1 MPTMDI
7 SNTDTPTVT
16 DNNERRHSIRLCHET
31 DYPSIVALWER
42 SVRATHEFLT
52 EDDILEIKSK
62 LASEYF
68 PAVDI
73 HILDVDGKP
82 EGFIG
87 MAGNKIE
94 MLFVD
99 SACQGK
105 GCGTALL
112 DFAIGKG
119 AKLVDVN
126 EQNPAALGFYRSKGF
141 RIVGRTP
148 TDDAGRPFP
157 ILHLSL

>member
-1 MPTMDI
+1 MTN
-7 SNTDTPTVT
+7 SHTDTPDINHTET
-16 DNNERRHSIRLCHET
+16 AYIIRECREA
-31 DYPSIVALWER
+31 DYSALVDLWER
-42 SVRATHEFLT
+42 SVRATHAFLS
-52 EDDILEIKSK
+52 EDDISEIKSK

-73 HILDVDGKP
+73 HILDVNGIP
-82 EGFIG
+82 AGFIG
-87 MAGNKIE
+87 VAGDKIE
-94 MLFVD
+94 MLFID
-99 SACQGK
+99 SVCQGK
-105 GCGTALL
+105 GYGTALL

-126 EQNPAALGFYRSKGF
+126 EQNPAALGFYESKGF
-141 RIVGRTP
+141 RTVSRDP

>member
-1 MPTMDI
+1 MTN
-7 SNTDTPTVT
+7 SHTDTPDTNHT
-16 DNNERRHSIRLCHET
+16 ETAYIIRECREA
-31 DYPSIVALWER
+31 DYSALVDLWER
-42 SVRATHEFLT
+42 SVRATHAFLS
-52 EDDILEIKSK
+52 ENDISEIKSK

-73 HILDVDGKP
+73 HISDVNGIP
-82 EGFIG
+82 AGFIG
-87 MAGNKIE
+87 VAGDKIE
-94 MLFVD
+94 MLFID
-99 SACQGK
+99 SVCQGK
-105 GCGTALL
+105 GYGTALL

-126 EQNPAALGFYRSKGF
+126 EQNPAALGFYESKGF
-141 RIVGRTP
+141 RTVSRDP

>member
-1 MPTMDI
+1 MDI

-16 DNNERRHSIRLCHET
+16 DNNERRHSIRPCHET

-42 SVRATHEFLT
+42 SVRATHAFLS
-52 EDDILEIKSK
+52 EDDISEIKSK

-73 HILDVDGKP
+73 HISDVNGIP
-82 EGFIG
+82 AGLIG
-87 MAGNKIE
+87 VAGDKIE
-94 MLFVD
+94 LLFID
-99 SACQGK
+99 SVCQGQ
-105 GCGTALL
+105 GYGTALL

-126 EQNPAALGFYRSKGF
+126 EQNPAALRFYESKGF
-141 RIVGRTP
+141 RTVSRDA

-157 ILHLSL
+157 ILPLSL

>member
-1 MPTMDI
+1 
-7 SNTDTPTVT
+7 
-16 DNNERRHSIRLCHET
+16 
-31 DYPSIVALWER
+31 
-42 SVRATHEFLT
+42 
-52 EDDILEIKSK
+52 
-62 LASEYF
+62 
-68 PAVDI
+68 
-73 HILDVDGKP
+73 
-82 EGFIG
+82 

-99 SACQGK
+99 SFCQGK
-105 GCGTALL
+105 GCGAALL

-126 EQNPAALGFYRSKGF
+126 EQNPAALVFYRSKGF
-141 RIVGRTP
+141 RSVDRTP